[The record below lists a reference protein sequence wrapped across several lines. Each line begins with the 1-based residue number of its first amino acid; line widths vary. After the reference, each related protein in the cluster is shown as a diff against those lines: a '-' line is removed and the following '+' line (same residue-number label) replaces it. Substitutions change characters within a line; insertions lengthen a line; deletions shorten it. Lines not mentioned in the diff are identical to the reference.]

1 MKKMNLAGMIAAMT
15 IAASTLT
22 VSCMAQGQITEAQAK
37 QVALADAG
45 LTEDQVTFVRSQV
58 DYNDGVMEYEVEFYA
73 GNTEFDYDIDAAS
86 GAIRSKDQDCE
97 FYSPSAGQTAG
108 GQAVSGVTEEQALEI
123 ALNHAGVSKA
133 NASYVQVHKDYD
145 DGMEQFDVKFYVG
158 MTEYSYD
165 IDANTGRIVDYDI
178 CKEQDRGIENLRSCS
193 LIAESH

>member
-1 MKKMNLAGMIAAMT
+1 MKKMNLAGIIAAMT

-58 DYNDGVMEYEVEFYA
+58 DYDDGVMEYEVEFYA

-97 FYSPSAGQTAG
+97 FYAPTAGQAAG
-108 GQAVSGVTEEQALEI
+108 GAVTKEQALET

-178 CKEQDRGIENLRSCS
+178 EIDD
-193 LIAESH
+193 

>member
-1 MKKMNLAGMIAAMT
+1 MVNTEDDHRKLQIKEEEKITMKKMNLAGIIAAMT
-15 IAASTLT
+15 IAASTLS
-22 VSCMAQGQITEAQAK
+22 VPCMAQGQITEAQAK
-37 QVALADAG
+37 QIALADAG

-58 DYNDGVMEYEVEFYA
+58 DYDDGVKEFEVEFYA
-73 GNTEFDYDIDAAS
+73 GNMEYDYDIDAAS

-97 FYSPSAGQTAG
+97 FYAPTAGQAAG
-108 GQAVSGVTEEQALEI
+108 GAVTKEQALET

-133 NASYVQVHKDYD
+133 DASYVQVHKDYD

-178 CKEQDRGIENLRSCS
+178 EIDD
-193 LIAESH
+193 

>member
-1 MKKMNLAGMIAAMT
+1 MKKMNLAGIIAAMT
-15 IAASTLT
+15 IAASTLA
-22 VSCMAQGQITEAQAK
+22 VPCMAQGQITEAQAK
-37 QVALADAG
+37 QIALRDAG

-58 DYNDGVMEYEVEFYA
+58 DYDDGVKEFEVEFYA
-73 GNTEFDYDIDAAS
+73 GNMEYDYDIDAAS

-97 FYSPSAGQTAG
+97 FYAPTAGQAAG
-108 GQAVSGVTEEQALEI
+108 GAVTKEQALET

-178 CKEQDRGIENLRSCS
+178 EIDD
-193 LIAESH
+193 

>member
-1 MKKMNLAGMIAAMT
+1 MVNTEDDHRKLQIKEEEKITMKKMNLAGIIAAMT
-15 IAASTLT
+15 IAASTLS
-22 VSCMAQGQITEAQAK
+22 VPCMAQGQITEAQAK
-37 QVALADAG
+37 QIALADAG

-58 DYNDGVMEYEVEFYA
+58 DYDDGVKEFEVEFYA
-73 GNTEFDYDIDAAS
+73 GNMEYDYDIDAAS

-97 FYSPSAGQTAG
+97 FYAPTAGQAAG
-108 GQAVSGVTEEQALEI
+108 GAVTKEQALET

-178 CKEQDRGIENLRSCS
+178 EIDD
-193 LIAESH
+193 

>member
-1 MKKMNLAGMIAAMT
+1 MVNTKDDHRKLQIKEEEKSTMKKMNLAGIIAAMT

-22 VSCMAQGQITEAQAK
+22 VPCMAQGQITEAQAR
-37 QVALADAG
+37 QIALKDAG

-58 DYNDGVMEYEVEFYA
+58 DYDDGVKEFEVEFYA
-73 GNTEFDYDIDAAS
+73 GNMEYDYDIDAAS

-97 FYSPSAGQTAG
+97 FYAPTAGQAAG
-108 GQAVSGVTEEQALEI
+108 GAVTKEQALET

-145 DGMEQFDVKFYVG
+145 NGMEQFDVKFYVG

-178 CKEQDRGIENLRSCS
+178 EIDD
-193 LIAESH
+193 

>member
-1 MKKMNLAGMIAAMT
+1 MKKMNLAGIIAAMT
-15 IAASTLT
+15 IAASTLA
-22 VSCMAQGQITEAQAK
+22 VPCMAQGQITEAQAK
-37 QVALADAG
+37 QIALKDAG

-58 DYNDGVMEYEVEFYA
+58 DFDDGVKEFEVEFYA
-73 GNTEFDYDIDAAS
+73 GNMEYDYDIDAAS
-86 GAIRSKDQDCE
+86 GVIRSKDQDCE
-97 FYSPSAGQTAG
+97 FYAPTAGQAAG
-108 GQAVSGVTEEQALEI
+108 GAVTKEQALET

-178 CKEQDRGIENLRSCS
+178 EIDD
-193 LIAESH
+193 

>member
-97 FYSPSAGQTAG
+97 FYAPSAGQTAG

-178 CKEQDRGIENLRSCS
+178 EIDD
-193 LIAESH
+193 

>member
-1 MKKMNLAGMIAAMT
+1 MVNTKDDHRKLQIKEEEKSTMKKMNLAGIIAAMT

-22 VSCMAQGQITEAQAK
+22 VPCMAQGQITEAQAR
-37 QVALADAG
+37 QIALKDAG

-58 DYNDGVMEYEVEFYA
+58 DYDDGVKEFEVEFYA
-73 GNTEFDYDIDAAS
+73 GNMEYDYDIDAAS

-97 FYSPSAGQTAG
+97 FYAPTAGQAAG
-108 GQAVSGVTEEQALEI
+108 GAVTKEQALET

-178 CKEQDRGIENLRSCS
+178 EIDD
-193 LIAESH
+193 